1 MFAASIQGEEVLQVS
16 KQPRYNAGLIPHGR
30 NYLWAWVLCA
40 RPHFPLAFPSG
51 SWATFPM
58 PCKTVSYRIELKYNL
73 KIFFC
78 DHEYHKKYYRTY
90 VSWSQKKILWCDKLL
105 YR

>member
-58 PCKTVSYRIELKYNL
+58 PCRMVSYNAP
-73 KIFFC
+73 
-78 DHEYHKKYYRTY
+78 
-90 VSWSQKKILWCDKLL
+90 VN
-105 YR
+105 